1 MGKKMLSRDDKK
13 LHHHVLWPKNK
24 LDRGKILIIGEIYPK
39 TYRNALMYPKK
50 YYLIHI

>member
-13 LHHHVLWPKNK
+13 LHHHVLWPKKK
-24 LDRGKILIIGEIYPK
+24 LDRGKILIIGELYPK